1 MIFVKVKVFISD
13 LWEGCLMI
21 CIWVKYLLINCF
33 IIWLCR
39 FIYDFIKVRLLNCDF
54 LRYILLIIDL
64 YREKNNNKVYV

>member
-1 MIFVKVKVFISD
+1 
-13 LWEGCLMI
+13 MI

-39 FIYDFIKVRLLNCDF
+39 CIYDFIKVRLLNCDF